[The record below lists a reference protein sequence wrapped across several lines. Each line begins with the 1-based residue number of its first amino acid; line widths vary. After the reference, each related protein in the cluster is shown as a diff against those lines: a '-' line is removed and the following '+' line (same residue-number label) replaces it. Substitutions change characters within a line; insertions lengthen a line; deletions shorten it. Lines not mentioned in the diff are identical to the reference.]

1 LALQP
6 KETGP
11 VGRWFDRLSKWLD
24 RLSNWHFVAVLAGF
38 WILAYVVLACVNL
51 LITGH
56 VNLRAIIPSG
66 VVQTAG
72 TTAFYAWGR
81 GWEQHRSGKCRVPAA
96 CQNEAETTGI
106 ERHQENEETAPDHER
121 SS

>member
-1 LALQP
+1 MALQP
-6 KETGP
+6 KEIGP
-11 VGRWFDRLSKWLD
+11 VGRWFDRLS
-24 RLSNWHFVAVLAGF
+24 NWQFVVVLAGF

-51 LITGH
+51 LIFRH
-56 VNLRAIIPSG
+56 VNLGSFISGG

-72 TTAFYAWGR
+72 TTAFYAWAR

-96 CQNEAETTGI
+96 CQNEAETTDI